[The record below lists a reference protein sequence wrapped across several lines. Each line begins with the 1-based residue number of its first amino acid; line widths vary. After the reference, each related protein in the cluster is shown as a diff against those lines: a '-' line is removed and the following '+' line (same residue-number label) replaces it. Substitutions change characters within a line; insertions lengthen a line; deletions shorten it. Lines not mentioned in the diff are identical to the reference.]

1 MLDIFPPAQR
11 GQAMAIWVMGVVV
24 GPIMGPTLG
33 GYLTDFYNWRW
44 VFYINLPFGILA
56 IAGLWVFLRDTGRNA
71 QLHFDLMG
79 FSVLG
84 LGLGALQLMLD
95 RGEFK
100 DWFGSTEIIV
110 YAVLCGLGF
119 YLFLVHMFTAKAPLI
134 PPRIFRD
141 MNFSAGLAMIFAVGM
156 LVLAT
161 AALLAPYLQVLAGRS
176 VVETGLL
183 LAPRGVGNLVSVI
196 IAGRLSNR
204 VDPRLTMFLGILLIA
219 ESLWEM
225 TGWTPDIDAWS
236 LSRNGIIQGFGLGL
250 VFTPLQVVAFSTLPA
265 EMRTD
270 GTALFSLLRNVGLA
284 IGVSVTSVVLTQ
296 STQIMHAQIA
306 ANVTSFNRNLQSG
319 GAYLWWSTANP
330 QGLAALNAEVTRQA
344 AIIAYVNDFKLLF
357 IVSLLML
364 PLLLMMSWSKGKAGA
379 ADLAAAEANGR
390 RQIMKLGIV
399 GTGNVGCACAMA
411 AAIRGSA
418 REIVLVNRT
427 RKTADAVATDIR
439 YGTPLG
445 RKVDIVD
452 GDYDALSGAGIV
464 LVTAGVNEKTGGAT
478 DRKDPQGRLR
488 LLAQN
493 AKIYRDIVPKIV
505 AAAPDAVL
513 LVVTDPPDPLADV
526 ARQVC
531 PGATVLSAGTF
542 LDSQRFRV
550 HLGRY
555 FDADPAH
562 VEAQVI
568 GDHGTSQVFLW
579 SSARVGGVSLPT
591 LLKKRGATIEALRE
605 QVEKDVRY
613 ANITII
619 EGHDASQYGIGIV
632 SARIAEMVLND
643 EHAVIPIGS
652 LQKRFGVTLSL
663 PSVVGR
669 RGVIEVLEPEMSD
682 EERQGLEKSAQTL
695 RAALASLAS
704 SQQ

>member
-1 MLDIFPPAQR
+1 
-11 GQAMAIWVMGVVV
+11 
-24 GPIMGPTLG
+24 
-33 GYLTDFYNWRW
+33 
-44 VFYINLPFGILA
+44 
-56 IAGLWVFLRDTGRNA
+56 
-71 QLHFDLMG
+71 
-79 FSVLG
+79 
-84 LGLGALQLMLD
+84 
-95 RGEFK
+95 
-100 DWFGSTEIIV
+100 
-110 YAVLCGLGF
+110 
-119 YLFLVHMFTAKAPLI
+119 
-134 PPRIFRD
+134 
-141 MNFSAGLAMIFAVGM
+141 
-156 LVLAT
+156 
-161 AALLAPYLQVLAGRS
+161 
-176 VVETGLL
+176 
-183 LAPRGVGNLVSVI
+183 
-196 IAGRLSNR
+196 
-204 VDPRLTMFLGILLIA
+204 
-219 ESLWEM
+219 
-225 TGWTPDIDAWS
+225 
-236 LSRNGIIQGFGLGL
+236 
-250 VFTPLQVVAFSTLPA
+250 
-265 EMRTD
+265 
-270 GTALFSLLRNVGLA
+270 
-284 IGVSVTSVVLTQ
+284 
-296 STQIMHAQIA
+296 
-306 ANVTSFNRNLQSG
+306 
-319 GAYLWWSTANP
+319 
-330 QGLAALNAEVTRQA
+330 
-344 AIIAYVNDFKLLF
+344 
-357 IVSLLML
+357 
-364 PLLLMMSWSKGKAGA
+364 
-379 ADLAAAEANGR
+379 
-390 RQIMKLGIV
+390 MKLGIV
-399 GTGNVGCACAMA
+399 GTGNVGCASAMA

-478 DRKDPQGRLR
+478 DRNDPQGRLR

-493 AKIYRDIVPKIV
+493 AKIYRDIVPQIV
-505 AAAPDAVL
+505 AAAPDAIL

-531 PGATVLSAGTF
+531 PGATVLSTGTF

-579 SSARVGGVSLPT
+579 SAARVGGVSLPT

-605 QVEKDVRY
+605 KVEKDVRY

-652 LQKRFGVTLSL
+652 LQPQFGVTLSL

-669 RGVIEVLEPEMSD
+669 RGIIEVLEPEMSD
-682 EERQGLEKSAQTL
+682 EELQGLEKSAQTL
-695 RAALASLAS
+695 QAALVSVTRS
-704 SQQ
+704 